1 MEGWKFWWG
10 VAAFFLALQT
20 MEGWKLWWGVAAFFI
35 GGLATQI
42 SGWLAH
48 RRRRAEIAAEAA
60 AAAELRRMDFELQHL
75 IETNTKLHAY
85 RERLFC
91 FVAAVREVRE
101 AQDQDRPSPEGEL
114 RAANETLEAAEGAL
128 HSNVGLILDD
138 EVRDRVWRA
147 MEAID
152 LAVTDAVKQDEVD
165 FRAVGSAV
173 NEACDAL
180 SGRVRNLYAMRPMA

>member
-20 MEGWKLWWGVAAFFI
+20 MEGWKFWWGVAAFFI
-35 GGLATQI
+35 AGLATQV

-48 RRRRAEIAAEAA
+48 RRRRAETAAEAA
-60 AAAELRRMDFELQHL
+60 AAAEQRRVDFELQNL
-75 IETNTKLHAY
+75 IETNMKLHAY
-85 RERLFC
+85 REQLFC
-91 FVAAVREVRE
+91 FVAAAREVRE
-101 AQDQDRPSPEGEL
+101 AQAQNRPSPEGEL

-128 HSNVGLILDD
+128 HTNVGLILDD
-138 EVRDRVWRA
+138 VVRDRVWRA

-152 LAVTDAVKQDEVD
+152 LAVTEAVKQDEVD
-165 FRAVGSAV
+165 FRSVGSVV

-180 SGRVRNLYAMRPMA
+180 SSRVRNLYATQPMA